1 MSSAI
6 LLLRHGQSTWNAEG
20 RWQGQ
25 SDPPLSPLGRE
36 QAEEAAGKLA
46 EIGVTTVVTSD
57 LDRARTTGQI
67 VAKALGLGPPA
78 EDRDLREYDVGD
90 WEGLTRPEIE
100 VGWPDQLAAWKEG
113 RLLATPGGETR
124 SAFLQRIM
132 AALRRVAAATDPGET
147 AVVVTHG
154 GVIRAAEQVTGG
166 DRSAVIGNLAGRWF
180 LADPDGR
187 LQPGET
193 TNLLDP
199 EHQTA
204 PPSP

>member
-1 MSSAI
+1 
-6 LLLRHGQSTWNAEG
+6 
-20 RWQGQ
+20 
-25 SDPPLSPLGRE
+25 
-36 QAEEAAGKLA
+36 KLA
-46 EIGVTTVVTSD
+46 GMGVTAVVTSD

-67 VAKALGLGPPA
+67 VAKALDLDPPT

-100 VGWPDQLAAWKEG
+100 AGWPDQLADWKEG

-132 AALRRVAAATDPGET
+132 AALRRVAARADLGET
-147 AVVVTHG
+147 VVVVTHG

-166 DRSAVIGNLAGRWF
+166 ERQAVIGNLAGRWF
-180 LADPDGR
+180 VAAADGDVR
-187 LQPGET
+187 PGDT

-199 EHQTA
+199 EHRTA